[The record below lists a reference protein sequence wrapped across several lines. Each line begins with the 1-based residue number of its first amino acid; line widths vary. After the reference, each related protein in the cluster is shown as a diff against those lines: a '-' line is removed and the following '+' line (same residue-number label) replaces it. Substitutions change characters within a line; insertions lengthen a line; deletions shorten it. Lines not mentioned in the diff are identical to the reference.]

1 MDWNK
6 PIEIGGVQ
14 TRGRVFLAPLAGYTN
29 YPFRLL
35 AKECGAGLCFSE
47 MVSAKG
53 LKYGN
58 ENTRELLYTTEE
70 EGVTAA
76 QLFGNDPEILRA
88 ACESEELAKF
98 PIVDLNMGCPV
109 PKIYK
114 NGEGSALL
122 ETPRLAEKIVEECV
136 KSGKVITVKFRI
148 GIDENRLITAEFA
161 KRMAGAG
168 ASLLTIHGRTK
179 AKVYSGEV
187 NYKEIA
193 TAKNAVSIPVIANGG
208 VFSVLDG
215 EKLMQE
221 TGADGIMIARAA
233 LFDPQIF
240 CEFSGKQR
248 KSKYEAFAFQMEK
261 TKELFNEH
269 FTTVFMRKMGAFYIK
284 GGRGAA
290 SFKERFFSANT
301 PEEVLAVAKEAFQK

>member
-1 MDWNK
+1 MNWNE
-6 PIEIGGVQ
+6 PIDVGGLK

-35 AKECGAGLCFSE
+35 AKESGAGLCFTE

-58 ENTRELLYTTEE
+58 ENTKELLYTEE
-70 EGVTAA
+70 AEGLTAA

-88 ACESEELAKF
+88 ACESEELSKF

-122 ETPRLAEKIVEECV
+122 ETPKLAEKIVQECV
-136 KSGKVITVKFRI
+136 KSGKIITVKFRI
-148 GIDENRLITAEFA
+148 GIDETRLIAAEFA

-168 ASLLTIHGRTK
+168 ASLLTLHGRTK
-179 AKVYSGEV
+179 DKVYSGEV
-187 NYKEIA
+187 NFKEIA
-193 TAKNAVSIPVIANGG
+193 AAKNAVTIPVIANGG
-208 VFSVLDG
+208 VFSALDG
-215 EKLMQE
+215 EKLRNE

-233 LFDPQIF
+233 LFDPQVF
-240 CEFSGKQR
+240 CEFSGEKR
-248 KSKYEAFAFQMEK
+248 KRKYEAFAFQMEK
-261 TKELFNEH
+261 TKELFDEH
-269 FTTVFMRKMGAFYIK
+269 FTTVFMRKMGAFYVK
-284 GGRGAA
+284 GERGAA
-290 SFKERFFSANT
+290 AFKERFFSADT
-301 PEEVLAVAKEAFQK
+301 PEEVLAVAKEALKG